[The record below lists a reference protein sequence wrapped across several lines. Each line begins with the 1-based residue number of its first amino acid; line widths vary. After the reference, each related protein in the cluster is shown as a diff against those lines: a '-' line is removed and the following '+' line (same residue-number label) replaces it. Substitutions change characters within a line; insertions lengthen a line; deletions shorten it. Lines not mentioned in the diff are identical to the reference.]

1 MWYNSCIYRIGIFYV
16 SEHDN
21 APSPVTFKGG
31 KNADQSFSQK

>member
-1 MWYNSCIYRIGIFYV
+1 MLYNFCIYKIGIFYF

-21 APSPVTFKGG
+21 APSTVTFKGG